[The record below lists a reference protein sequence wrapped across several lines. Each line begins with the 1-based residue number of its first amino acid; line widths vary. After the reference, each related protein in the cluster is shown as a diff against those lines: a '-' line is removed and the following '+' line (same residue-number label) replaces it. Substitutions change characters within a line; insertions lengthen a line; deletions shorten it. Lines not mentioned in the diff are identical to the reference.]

1 MRMEWW
7 LWGGVAWDAGAVET
21 GGGGDGRL
29 AAMARRSS
37 AREGGGVPAHLCFSL
52 NHHVANCSRAR
63 RGLRAAVRLG
73 EKRLASAAA
82 ASACLQGVWPRR
94 GAEVRL
100 RGKPRRGTTDERCEQ
115 GERARGRARAPT
127 GQGSRDATHAVACSS
142 ETRRWGLRS
151 RWLRR
156 MS

>member
-1 MRMEWW
+1 MRGRWRREAVGM
-7 LWGGVAWDAGAVET
+7 GGWRRWPGE
-21 GGGGDGRL
+21 
-29 AAMARRSS
+29 AARAR
-37 AREGGGVPAHLCFSL
+37 GGGVPAHLCFSL

-127 GQGSRDATHAVACSS
+127 GQGSRDATHLEWLLTSSNRKSIDLVACCS
-142 ETRRWGLRS
+142 
-151 RWLRR
+151 
-156 MS
+156 